1 MFGESDREIADDS
14 SREGGIPQVL
24 MLMNGNVQNVISNKD
39 ALALKSATLQPSR
52 EKQIESLY
60 LSFLGRMP
68 NADEKTKVLNALSQ
82 GMQLP
87 ELTWVLFNTREFI
100 FVQ

>member
-1 MFGESDREIADDS
+1 
-14 SREGGIPQVL
+14 

-39 ALALKSATLQPSR
+39 AVALRKAAVQPTKER
-52 EKQIESLY
+52 QIESLY

-68 NADEKTKVLNALSQ
+68 SAAEKTKVLNAFSQ